1 MNKIIKSDKKIKYTL
16 LSIIFLILF
25 MVTTIYYPINT
36 YAGDEPAIGQTQNL
50 KQYAANERD
59 ESAQNTAGYL
69 YCAASERRC
78 GAYFYVVDGD
88 GKIQARGLLMDERA
102 CEYDKNYAHKANKK
116 LLSTRVSLHGSTDID
131 IEYIEGASPVY
142 YDDGT
147 GWNARGSAVMNY
159 LTADSGKKI
168 LIGDVKVPA
177 PRWATYVA
185 KTEGGMKSLEELAKP
200 ETEWQLF
207 LEPVSTNYLYT
218 TGTFDKKVDNYIV
231 GHNDFTAGHYVP
243 LGHYVDDAETIYEPN
258 YYLGTGMTLFNECC
272 REIADDAKVW
282 KFYKKQLPY
291 SLCLEHD
298 EEIPCFSGYSSFG
311 TATLLGVPEGSI
323 KKLNSISDIYAGN
336 TSYGV
341 AIAALEIKGFQLPP
355 IHTYDPGKG
364 TPGNPETPDP
374 EKGTDG
380 DCVITKLYY
389 TEVLSPDGEPVET
402 KDFYS
407 YRMSNTTN
415 YISIDEEEGYE
426 IEAWRAS
433 STNFTIS
440 KNTTGIQTIKRMPG
454 TGSGSSVETLDVDN
468 GQKYLYVLYKKVE
481 VQEEESEFDFEILES
496 QITNRVSFYQGTSKT
511 KELVM
516 KEFSWRSEEHY
527 PTSCIANSGNGHS
540 ISCPYYNGEVI
551 DTYWYC
557 DGSCGSEDY
566 CSGCAEEVEYHY
578 HNSSC
583 YGGACILDWVDD
595 EIKLGIKLDVDS
607 INKAV
612 VSDKRWAIRYD
623 ANYSSLSW
631 TETDD
636 TIRTNKHYGIF
647 YRTTTNADTQ
657 RHNGYNLIA
666 MLFRGQDKLTLAAWK
681 NKGAATSYLTTLSS
695 NSAYNFKS
703 ANTPQGVRK
712 AGDEYIETFK
722 TKFLEETRNRD
733 NSTRYGSMCGS
744 TKRYEFTNT
753 NNSIVINDIKVRVE
767 LFWANGI
774 GPNSNAPYTSNQ
786 LAGSASF
793 YPYIRMR
800 YDNDT
805 QEDQIAYVLGQRKR
819 AATFYD
825 FASVSITGND
835 AKLVINSNQW
845 STHADAKAKI
855 KEKFASRSLTA
866 SDENRIY
873 SSILPGGAS
882 LSLAVHGNATR
893 KISIVTIQAYLEGAG
908 LKQVTNTGGQNTL
921 PTDKEAL
928 KAIHESLVS
937 SVASKASELYIAQ
950 YITTGVKFD
959 TSEMSG
965 AQLVKPGEQF
975 NGNGTTFSTDSKYHF
990 NNYTETKLNINVG
1003 ESSFT
1008 TYTFYTDTMGN
1019 IRCSV
1024 GNTSPSEQG
1033 GTIIAPKG
1041 VDTVSGGNA
1050 TMVNIANKTGV
1061 VASLRRALVD
1071 NEGDDTEAPWASTDG
1086 KWYNEAF
1093 DGVTYLYGSTNIDVG
1108 LWDPLERTTALDP
1121 KETPVQ
1127 VGKESFFNSFNT
1139 SYFKSTIDGG
1149 PVVSVG
1155 TFTNS
1160 KGSSRALSL
1169 DFGKIYESDVFYIP
1183 NVTTQ
1188 DLK

>member
-1 MNKIIKSDKKIKYTL
+1 MQKIIKSNKKMKYTL

-25 MVTTIYYPINT
+25 ILTTISYPINT
-36 YAGDEPAIGQTQNL
+36 YALTNGGEQSGEEPAIGQTQNL
-50 KQYAANERD
+50 AQYAANERD
-59 ESAQNTAGYL
+59 ESAKNTAGYL
-69 YCAASERRC
+69 YCAASENRC

-88 GKIQARGLLMDERA
+88 GKVQARGLLMDERA

-116 LLSTRVSLHGSTDID
+116 LLSTRVSLYGSTDIN

-159 LTADSGKKI
+159 LTADSGSNIKI
-168 LIGDVKVPA
+168 GEVEIPA
-177 PRWATYVA
+177 PRWATYVLQ
-185 KTEGGMKSLEELAKP
+185 TEGGPEAIKELAKP

-355 IHTYDPGKG
+355 IHTFDPGNG

-440 KNTTGIQTIKRMPG
+440 KNPTGIQTIKRMPG
-454 TGSGSSVETLDVDN
+454 TGSGSSVETLDVDI

-527 PTSCIANSGNGHS
+527 VTECFFGGWHEYS
-540 ISCPYYNGEVI
+540 
-551 DTYWYC
+551 
-557 DGSCGSEDY
+557 GSCSPY
-566 CSGCAEEVEYHY
+566 W
-578 HNSSC
+578 
-583 YGGACILDWVDD
+583 IDD
-595 EIKLGIKLDVDS
+595 EAKLGIKLDIDS

-612 VSDKRWAIRYD
+612 ISDRRWAIRYD
-623 ANYSSLSW
+623 EGYSTLSW
-631 TETDD
+631 TEYD
-636 TIRTNKHYGIF
+636 TKIINNRNYPPF
-647 YRTTTNADTQ
+647 YRTNTGYDRQ
-657 RHNGYNLIA
+657 KFKGYNLIA

-681 NKGAATSYLTTLSS
+681 NKGATTSYLTNLSS
-695 NSAYNFKS
+695 DSTYNFKS

-712 AGDEYIETFK
+712 AGEEYIDTF
-722 TKFLEETRNRD
+722 
-733 NSTRYGSMCGS
+733 STRFIEDTKDLRTCYGDRCRSYAY
-744 TKRYEFTNT
+744 YEFIND
-753 NNSIVINDIKVRVE
+753 NFLINDIKVRVE

-805 QEDQIAYVLGQRKR
+805 QEDQIAYVLGQKKR

-855 KEKFASRSLTA
+855 KEQFASRSLTA

-965 AQLVKPGEQF
+965 AQLVKPGEKF